1 MIQFENYKI
10 EDIYPYYFWDEAKY
24 FVGKKPLWLE
34 FPEKVERKILFGI
47 NYYNEIRKSK
57 IILNIHRSELHDY
70 GNIRDFEVTGCGI
83 LLLTD
88 REELMKEYM
97 KPLEHFVP
105 FDNFQDLIKKIK
117 YYSNNENERQ
127 LIARKGQ
134 LNTLKNCHT
143 RNRVKVFFETLQK
156 IKGV

>member
-1 MIQFENYKI
+1 MARVNQRNLVIVF
-10 EDIYPYYFWDEAKY
+10 
-24 FVGKKPLWLE
+24 G
-34 FPEKVERKILFGI
+34 KILFGI